1 MIKSRSPRFCIILKN
16 LSISLLVALLAT
28 VCFLWVADRCA
39 LANEQEGLRYVFVK
53 VDPEKQAF
61 REEIKSN
68 SDDVPLT
75 KFAKLIDGKHPAVVR
90 IDVEG
95 EGNVVYHGSG
105 TLIDVSENRGIVI
118 TNWHV
123 IRDVATR
130 DGAIRDGA
138 GEIRVR
144 FPDGFVAK
152 ASVLQS
158 DKTWDLA
165 ALSIARPRV
174 KPVKLSKRIPE
185 IGDALTVAGYGGGTY
200 RHTAGRLLQF
210 CAPGMTEPAEI
221 LEVTT
226 PVRGGDSGGPI
237 FAQNGSLAGV
247 IFGSASGTTNGS
259 HAGRVRMFLD
269 SLGEDRAGVQNA
281 TRDGKRLL

>member
-1 MIKSRSPRFCIILKN
+1 MSNTRSPRFCILTKLFIIL
-16 LSISLLVALLAT
+16 SLGLLPA
-28 VCFLWVADRCA
+28 VCFLSTADHCAVAS
-39 LANEQEGLRYVFVK
+39 EQEGVRYVFVE
-53 VDPEKQAF
+53 VDPAKQAF
-61 REEIKSN
+61 LEEVKQN
-68 SDDVPLT
+68 NRDVPFP
-75 KFAKLIDGKHPAVVR
+75 KFSKLIDGKHPAVVR

-105 TLIDVSENRGIVI
+105 TLVDVSEKQGIVI

-123 IRDVATR
+123 IRDVA
-130 DGAIRDGA
+130 IRDGV

-152 ASVLQS
+152 ASVLQT

-174 KPVKLSKRIPE
+174 EPVKLAKRIPR
-185 IGDALTVAGYGGGTY
+185 IGDALSVAGYGGGTY
-200 RHTAGRLLQF
+200 RHAAGRLLQF
-210 CAPGMTEPAEI
+210 CSPGMTEPAEI

-237 FAQNGSLAGV
+237 FAQDGSLAGV

-259 HAGRVRMFLD
+259 HAGRVRRFLD
-269 SLGEDRAGVQNA
+269 SLYEDRAGLESA
-281 TRDGKRLL
+281 ARDGKRLL

>member
-53 VDPEKQAF
+53 VDPAKQAF

-95 EGNVVYHGSG
+95 EENVVYHGSG

-138 GEIRVR
+138 GKIRVR
-144 FPDGFVAK
+144 FPDGFVAE

-165 ALSIARPRV
+165 ALAIARPRV
-174 KPVKLSKRIPE
+174 KPVKLAERIPR
-185 IGDALTVAGYGGGTY
+185 IGDALTVIGYGSGTY
-200 RHTAGRLLQF
+200 RQSAGRLLQF

-221 LEVTT
+221 IEVTT
-226 PVRGGDSGGPI
+226 PVRSGDSGGPI
-237 FAQNGSLAGV
+237 FAQDGSLAGV